1 MTYRPQS
8 NGAKKFGWISWF
20 LKNQVIFSNK
30 SFLINDYTPMPYL
43 IIYFCYYFG
52 LIKDIVYNLC
62 KQVSYLLWQIG
73 RSGFFEMTLKFL
85 WYCMNLH
92 YWQFAINTRKLTPF
106 RSYDIFISWLGTTS
120 SRLSITKRPPK
131 KCPLLFQMKLFSQKE
146 IVSDNYYSLKTCQLL
161 GFWLI

>member
-1 MTYRPQS
+1 
-8 NGAKKFGWISWF
+8 
-20 LKNQVIFSNK
+20 
-30 SFLINDYTPMPYL
+30 MPYL

-120 SRLSITKRPPK
+120 RRLSITKRP
-131 KCPLLFQMKLFSQKE
+131 QKMSIAISDE
-146 IVSDNYYSLKTCQLL
+146 IVQSKGDNFCQLL
-161 GFWLI
+161 FFKSVKTKNMPAFGILINIVRS